1 MTWDKLALENLYNVL
16 PVPPSHPREPVSCE
30 INTDYC
36 AVLEPTLTVTSQDS
50 LAKSSQTLPPNQ
62 TLP

>member
-1 MTWDKLALENLYNVL
+1 MTWDKSALENLYNVL

-36 AVLEPTLTVTSQDS
+36 AVP
-50 LAKSSQTLPPNQ
+50 
-62 TLP
+62 